1 MAITRGAATVI
12 LIACVM
18 TQPPLLALGADQVVL
33 LRAGT
38 PVFLIFDQS
47 INGEAANEGD
57 TISLRVLR
65 PVLVD
70 GAVLIRSGQNV
81 RARLIEV

>member
-1 MAITRGAATVI
+1 MPVTRKAATVI

-18 TQPPLLALGADQVVL
+18 AQPSLLALGADQDVL

-47 INGEAANEGD
+47 IDSEAAKEG
-57 TISLRVLR
+57 TLSIYVC
-65 PVLVD
+65 
-70 GAVLIRSGQNV
+70 
-81 RARLIEV
+81 